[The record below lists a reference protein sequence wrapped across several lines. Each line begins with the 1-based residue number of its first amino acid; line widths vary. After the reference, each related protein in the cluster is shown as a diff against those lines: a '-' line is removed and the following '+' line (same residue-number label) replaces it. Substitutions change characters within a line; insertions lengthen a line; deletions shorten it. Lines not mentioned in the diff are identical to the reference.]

1 MQTLSVDQLVGQT
14 LGSYRVER
22 LLGQG
27 RLNAVYLA
35 RNLFEQRTDAL
46 TLYLVPERFSLEARQ
61 RFLVRFLKEAAA
73 ISSLKHP
80 HILPV
85 CEYSEYGGYPY
96 LVTPYMTN
104 GSLADVIK
112 QQGRCSHTD
121 VMNMLEQVG
130 EGLEYAHLRGH
141 IHGMLRPSNIVLAND
156 GSMMVAGF
164 GLMHMLQ
171 MSGIDQ
177 TNRPYAHLL
186 SVVETFMIAPEYVA
200 PEIVVGQAIDKRSD
214 VYALGA
220 ILFELLSG
228 RPPFTGEGTMEIAMQ
243 HVNQPAPSLRSLAPD
258 VPVALASVINQALE
272 RDPDR
277 RFQRVSE
284 LVEAFTQVSK
294 GLTGELSNTTG
305 SQPSQRASSSKET
318 TGVRQTGSWQLLPP
332 IVTGKLG
339 SVPSSSSSTSS
350 QMLKLGNQPRKSS
363 GLTGRIP
370 VQKSAPAP
378 APTQARMSMPQNA
391 PAPALAPERDTQEP
405 QMQPMAVAPVSARP
419 EPAKPE
425 PARPEP
431 KPEPAKSDVAKQESV
446 PNVMQPFDWWSMPG
460 QFQDVSVVPKT
471 PKESSS
477 PRGTAPN
484 GAREADPARPAEPV
498 RPQGALRLS
507 DTDLA
512 DPWGMGVEPMMTS
525 SSRLNSRSRPRRRSG
540 GMSRRQVV
548 ALLGAGGVLAAGS
561 VLAFAIVHQMDAQQ
575 QTTTTTRSATTMT
588 TGTVANQSSAT
599 TTTTTTTNPGTVATA
614 PASKQ
619 TTTAGHTGTVIAQ
632 SNIPSNS
639 AVDFT
644 NPTTGLADILVHL
657 SSKEAPP
664 NGKFVAYDRA
674 CTHQKV
680 LVNYDPNTGKLICP
694 LHGSIFDPANN
705 GKVVRGPAT
714 IPLAMVP
721 IKVNADGTVTTV

>member
-35 RNLFEQRTDAL
+35 RNLFEPRTDAL

-85 CEYSEYGGYPY
+85 CEYSEHGGFPY
-96 LVTPYMTN
+96 LVTPYLTN
-104 GSLADVIK
+104 GSLADVVK
-112 QQGRCSHTD
+112 QQGRCSHTE
-121 VMNMLEQVG
+121 VMHILEQVG
-130 EGLEYAHLRGH
+130 AGLEYAHRRGH

-177 TNRPYAHLL
+177 TNRPYTHLL

-228 RPPFTGEGTMEIAMQ
+228 RPPFTGAGTMEVAMQ
-243 HVNQPAPSLRSLAPD
+243 HVNQSAPSLRSLAPD

-284 LVEAFTQVSK
+284 LVEAFAQVSK
-294 GLTGELSNTTG
+294 GVTGEFTNVTESRSTQRLNG
-305 SQPSQRASSSKET
+305 SET
-318 TGVRQTGSWQLLPP
+318 TGERQTTGSWQLLPP
-332 IVTGKLG
+332 IVTGKL
-339 SVPSSSSSTSS
+339 SSIPSNSSTTPR
-350 QMLKLGNQPRKSS
+350 LGDQARKPS
-363 GLTGRIP
+363 GLTGRIPP

-378 APTQARMSMPQNA
+378 APTQAPAQARMPKPQNA
-391 PAPALAPERDTQEP
+391 PAPERVPQEP
-405 QMQPMAVAPVSARP
+405 QMQTMAAAPAPVKPEPAGP

-425 PARPEP
+425 PA
-431 KPEPAKSDVAKQESV
+431 KSEEARQASG
-446 PNVMQPFDWWSMPG
+446 PSVMQPFDWWSMPG
-460 QFQDVSVVPKT
+460 QFQDVSVVPKP

-477 PRGTAPN
+477 PRGAAPD
-484 GAREADPARPAEPV
+484 GAREAAPARQAETA
-498 RPQGALRLS
+498 RPQGALRLN
-507 DTDLA
+507 DTA
-512 DPWGMGVEPMMTS
+512 DPWGMGMDPMMS
-525 SSRLNSRSRPRRRSG
+525 SSPRLNSARSRSRKRSG
-540 GMSRRQVV
+540 GMKRRQVV
-548 ALLGAGGVLAAGS
+548 ALIAGGGVLAAGG
-561 VLAFAIVHQMDAQQ
+561 VLAFAIAHQMNMPQ
-575 QTTTTTRSATTMT
+575 QTTTRAHATNGTVTNHPSTTKTTNAPATPNTRATTP
-588 TGTVANQSSAT
+588 ANKQAT
-599 TTTTTTTNPGTVATA
+599 TTGN
-614 PASKQ
+614 
-619 TTTAGHTGTVIAQ
+619 TGTVIAQ
-632 SNIPSNS
+632 SNIPLNS

-644 NPTTGLADILVHL
+644 NPATGRADILVHL
-657 SSKEAPP
+657 P
-664 NGKFVAYDRA
+664 NGQFVAYDRA
-674 CTHQKV
+674 CTHQQV
-680 LVNYDPNTGKLICP
+680 LINYDPNTHTMICP
-694 LHGSIFDPANN
+694 LHGSVFDPANN
-705 GKVVRGPAT
+705 GKVLKGPAVT
-714 IPLAMVP
+714 PVPMVP
-721 IKVNADGTVTTV
+721 IKINANGTVTTA